1 MAFSA
6 SWRVLKTLFVVSDD
20 GLGKILE
27 IFGVLFRRGIL
38 AMLLSLG
45 IV

>member
-6 SWRVLKTLFVVSDD
+6 SWRVLKALLVLSDD
-20 GLGKILE
+20 GFGKILK

-38 AMLLSLG
+38 AMLLSLD

>member
-1 MAFSA
+1 M
-6 SWRVLKTLFVVSDD
+6 LSDD
-20 GLGKILE
+20 GFGKILE
-27 IFGVLFRRGIL
+27 ILGVLFLRGIL